1 MGKLCRRWLIISV
14 WILCMVASASAAGR
28 SEALSTP
35 ELLLDLARTH
45 GLDCQGHQSASDVQH
60 IRTLLRA
67 ATRLDPR
74 LVDAHIRLHE
84 LAMLRGDQ
92 AEAATALQRLIAAD
106 PTHQVAFAKWLEIGQ
121 QSGRTIEERLE
132 WLEYVLEHG
141 PRQPE
146 LRAIIHVQLSR
157 LSLARLDLE
166 TARQHLK
173 EALTR
178 DPWQPDAV
186 ELQYELLE
194 PTAPASVRL
203 RTALKLLQL
212 SPFSLE
218 VAWEIGLLLDQY
230 GYHADADQFYDYA
243 LEVHARVNPLAP
255 VAGAYLLQLA
265 RHAVARDQIEQAE
278 QYTRQ
283 AVLGDPLSASEAG
296 IFLYWLLTHQA
307 EQEKEASLIREQLAE
322 RFAELREP
330 SEWPVNES
338 VQAAWFYCTID
349 DQPRRGLM
357 LAESAA
363 ARVPNDLFAQRVL
376 GWAQAVN
383 LQSEPAKATLAPLAT
398 HDPYAAYQLAGLFQK
413 EGNDETARRIVRE
426 LTPLPT
432 DGPARELIDQL
443 GFSEITIRPTAHRHL
458 EIAEVLGGFDREVL
472 TFHREPERFLRA
484 AITFDTRIPN
494 PGEPWWAHFTLTNQA
509 DFPITLGP
517 EWMVNP
523 VFLLSFELEGNK
535 QRAYPNLFTVTVDR
549 VHVLAPGETV
559 RIRRTLALGSLHRL
573 ARRTPQ
579 QAQRVSVTAILD
591 PVRGP
596 HGQWEAGLGGQRLR
610 PVHFNRLPARTSR
623 EALSALLRAL
633 ASVSDSIRFRAVEQM
648 AELLSEKQR
657 ADLGRLNYKP
667 QPIPATRI
675 RQALLAALSGESWE
689 LRVRA
694 LDALQI
700 AGLDANML
708 RAVQECLAH
717 PHWLVRLMA
726 VRFLGERQGRPAAEL
741 LQERSRNDV
750 DELVRELAD
759 SYLSAWES
767 PPAAT
772 QPAAVTSSQPTKPET
787 GNNH

>member
-1 MGKLCRRWLIISV
+1 MGKLCRRWLLVSGWV
-14 WILCMVASASAAGR
+14 LCMVASASAAGR

-45 GLDCQGHQSASDVQH
+45 GLDCQGNQSASDAQH

-74 LVDAHIRLHE
+74 LVDAHIWLHE

-92 AEAATALQRLIAAD
+92 VEAATALQRLIAAD
-106 PTHQVAFAKWLEIGQ
+106 PTHQVAFAKWLEVGQ
-121 QSGRTIEERLE
+121 QGGQTIEERIE
-132 WLEYVLEHG
+132 WLEYALARG
-141 PRQPE
+141 PQQPE
-146 LRAIIHVQLSR
+146 LRALVHEQLSR
-157 LSLARLDLE
+157 LSLAKFDLDV
-166 TARQHLK
+166 ARQHLK
-173 EALTR
+173 QALALA
-178 DPWQPDAV
+178 PWHPGAV

-203 RTALKLLQL
+203 EAALKLLQL

-230 GYHADADQFYDYA
+230 GYHADADQFYDHA

-265 RHAVARDQIEQAE
+265 RHAVAREQIEQAE
-278 QYTRQ
+278 QYARQ

-296 IFLYWLLTHQA
+296 IFLYWLLTHLP
-307 EQEKEASLIREQLAE
+307 EQEQEASHIREQLAE

-363 ARVPNDLFAQRVL
+363 HRVPDDLFAQRVL

-383 LQSEPAKATLAPLAT
+383 LQAEQAKATLAPLVT
-398 HDPYAAYQLAGLFQK
+398 HDPYAAYQLARLFQK
-413 EGNDETARRIVRE
+413 EGDDETARRIVRE

-432 DGPARELIDQL
+432 AGPARELINQL
-443 GFSEITIRPTAHRHL
+443 GFSEITSRSTAHRHL

-472 TFHREPERFLRA
+472 SFHREPERFLRA
-484 AITFDTRIPN
+484 AITFDNRTPD

-523 VFLLSFELEGNK
+523 IFLLSFELEGNK
-535 QRAYPNLFTVTVDR
+535 KREYPYLFTVTVDR
-549 VHVLAPGETV
+549 VRVLAPGESV
-559 RIRRTLALGSLHRL
+559 RISRTLALGSLHRL
-573 ARRTPQ
+573 ARKTPQ
-579 QAQRVSVTAILD
+579 QAQRISVTAILD

-596 HGQWEAGLGGQRLR
+596 HGRWEAGLAGQRLR
-610 PVHFNRLPARTSR
+610 PVYFNRLPARTSR

-667 QPIPATRI
+667 QPIPAARI
-675 RQALLAALSGESWE
+675 QQALLAALSGESWE
-689 LRVRA
+689 LRARA

-700 AGLDANML
+700 AGFNANML
-708 RAVQECLAH
+708 QAAQECLEH

-726 VRFLGERQGRPAAEL
+726 VRLLGERQGQPAAGL
-741 LQERSRNDV
+741 LQELSRNDA

-759 SYLSAWES
+759 SYLMAWNSA
-767 PPAAT
+767 PAAT
-772 QPAAVTSSQPTKPET
+772 QPAAVTSSQPTKLET
-787 GNNH
+787 GNNR